1 MTWNMSVQRS
11 NDAEMTRREEI
22 LRFICRYAKENNGVT
37 PSARSIAAAFRLG
50 KTTVLTHITKLV
62 AEGRLAWVDDRLKV
76 VDSEW
81 IEPPYVDV

>member
-1 MTWNMSVQRS
+1 MTWSMSVQR
-11 NDAEMTRREEI
+11 NDDTEMTRREEI

-81 IEPPYVDV
+81 RGPPYVDV